1 MISAKDLVNHWEKTA
16 AFQGLEN
23 VPAPYLAALT
33 IPASAIISG
42 QVARA
47 FTRDDEPYT
56 LRSATRTGAM
66 SGLMSASL
74 GAMTGAFPTQN
85 PRHVPRN
92 TLLGAGLGALGGMG
106 LAALKG
112 HYTPTKEE
120 INQTTENAKQKLID
134 AGVSLDYYL
143 SQEIPMEEKH
153 QINRD
158 SGLSAKETYFLS
170 FLEKESE

>member
-1 MISAKDLVNHWEKTA
+1 MISAKDLLNLWEKTA

-42 QVARA
+42 QVAKA
-47 FTRDDEPYT
+47 LARDDDPHT
-56 LRSATRTGAM
+56 LRSANRMGAM

-106 LAALKG
+106 LAALAG
-112 HYTPTKEE
+112 RQTATKEE
-120 INQTTENAKQKLID
+120 INQTIENAKQKLID
-134 AGVSLDYYL
+134 AGVPLDYYF
-143 SQEIPMEEKH
+143 SEEIPIEEKD
-153 QINRD
+153 QIDRD
-158 SGLSAKETYFLS
+158 AGLSAYETYRLS
-170 FLEKESE
+170 F